1 MDTIGKRIRH
11 ARNRLVWTQEDLAK
25 ASGLT
30 NVTIS
35 RLEND
40 QIDGVPRQS
49 TLKKLGA
56 ALGVEPAWLVFGGE
70 GARRED
76 HPEGKIAA

>member
-1 MDTIGKRIRH
+1 MDTVGKRIRI

-25 ASGLT
+25 ATGLT

-40 QIDGVPRQS
+40 QIEGTPRQS
-49 TLKKLGA
+49 TLRKLGA
-56 ALGVEPAWLVFGGE
+56 ALGVDPAWLVFGGDMIQE
-70 GARRED
+70 NAS
-76 HPEGKIAA
+76 EGKRAA